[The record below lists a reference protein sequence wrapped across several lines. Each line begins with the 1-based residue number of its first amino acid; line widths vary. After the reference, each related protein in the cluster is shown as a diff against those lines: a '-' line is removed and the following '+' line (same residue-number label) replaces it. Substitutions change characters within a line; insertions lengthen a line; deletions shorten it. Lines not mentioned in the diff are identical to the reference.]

1 MTLIQPKKAVYF
13 FCTGSTDHVAGTVL
27 DELRRLYPTEEG
39 GLSVDGNPVLEFR
52 DREGLS
58 FSFVRTARVVSHD
71 YTAYLPL
78 MKEHFSDYDL
88 AGIITWHE
96 GHNAPDGILTAHT
109 TGDVDSG
116 SFGPAAP
123 ESMRNLLLAME
134 KFRREEDL
142 TEFRVV
148 TEATHWSGMV
158 YEGGTADMIP
168 KYPVPLLDIEIG
180 SSPPFWGNR
189 AAARVLA
196 RSLLSV
202 FTGDGRWVKNLLCA
216 GGVHFEPSFSQAV
229 FTTWGNCAFGV
240 SHILANQWLVTG
252 NYGDDS
258 APDKL
263 ERCVQSIRGGI
274 SGIAFHDNL
283 KGLYKD
289 SLRALGAKYGVPVFK
304 HQALR
309 KPENISWPDKSPGN
323 PEN

>member
-1 MTLIQPKKAVYF
+1 MTHPKKAVYF
-13 FCTGSTDHVAGTVL
+13 FCTGSTDHVAGAVL
-27 DELRRLYPTEEG
+27 EELCRLYPTEEA
-39 GLSVDGNPVLEFR
+39 GLSVDGNPVLEYR
-52 DREGLS
+52 DGEGNS

-71 YTAYLPL
+71 YTTYLPL
-78 MKEHFSDYDL
+78 MTDHFSHCDL

-96 GHNAPDGILTAHT
+96 GHNAPDGILTTHT

-116 SFGPAAP
+116 SFGPSDP

-134 KFRREEDL
+134 KFRLEEKL
-142 TEFRVV
+142 TEFRVL

-158 YEGGTADMIP
+158 YEGGTAGMIP
-168 KYPVPLLDIEIG
+168 KYSVPLLDIEIG

-202 FTGDGRWVKNLLCA
+202 FTGDGRKVKNILCA
-216 GGVHFEPSFSQAV
+216 GGVHFEPAFSQAV
-229 FTTWGNCAFGV
+229 FTSWENHAFGI

-258 APDKL
+258 APEKL
-263 ERCVQSIRGGI
+263 ESCVHSIRGGI

-304 HQALR
+304 HQTLR
-309 KPENISWPDKSPGN
+309 KPENIAWLEDKADLS
-323 PEN
+323 

>member
-1 MTLIQPKKAVYF
+1 MIIPKKAVYF
-13 FCTGSTDHVAGTVL
+13 FCTGSTDHVAGAVL
-27 DELRRLYPTEEG
+27 HELCRLFPLEEG
-39 GLSVDGNPVLEFR
+39 GLSVDGNPVLEHR
-52 DREGLS
+52 DREGNS

-71 YTAYLPL
+71 YTTYLPL
-78 MKEHFSDYDL
+78 MTDNFSGFDL

-116 SFGPAAP
+116 SFGPADP
-123 ESMRNLLLAME
+123 RLMRNLLLAME
-134 KFRREEDL
+134 KFRLEEDL
-142 TEFRVV
+142 AEFRVL

-158 YEGGTADMIP
+158 YEGGTAGMIP
-168 KYPVPLLDIEIG
+168 GYSVSLLDIEIG
-180 SSPPFWGNR
+180 SSPPFWGNE

-202 FTGDGRWVKNLLCA
+202 FSDDGRSVKNILCA

-229 FTTWGNCAFGV
+229 FTSWGNCAFGI

-258 APDKL
+258 APEKL
-263 ERCVQSIRGGI
+263 DRCVKSIRGGI

-309 KPENISWPDKSPGN
+309 KPGNIPWTEDRPGDSEN
-323 PEN
+323 

>member
-1 MTLIQPKKAVYF
+1 MNQPKKAVYF
-13 FCTGSTDHVAGTVL
+13 FCTGSLDHVAGTVL
-27 DELRRLYPTEEG
+27 RELLRLCPADETE
-39 GLSVDGNPVLEFR
+39 LFIDGNAVLEYR
-52 DREGLS
+52 DREGNS

-71 YTAYLPL
+71 YTSYLPL
-78 MKEHFSDYDL
+78 MTDKFSGFDL
-88 AGIITWHE
+88 GGIITWHE

-116 SFGPAAP
+116 SFGPADP
-123 ESMRNLLLAME
+123 HLMRNLLLAME
-134 KFRREEDL
+134 KFRLEEDL
-142 TEFRVV
+142 AEFRVI

-158 YEGGTADMIP
+158 YDGGTAGMIP
-168 KYPVPLLDIEIG
+168 GYPVPLLDIEIG
-180 SSPPFWGNR
+180 SSPPFWGNE
-189 AAARVLA
+189 AAAGVLA

-202 FTGDGRWVKNLLCA
+202 FSEDGRSVKNLLCA

-229 FTTWGNCAFGV
+229 FASWDNCAFGI

-258 APDKL
+258 APEKL

-309 KPENISWPDKSPGN
+309 KPENIAWPEDKADPS
-323 PEN
+323 